1 MAKVLQFIRKL
12 RSPKCAICNKPV
24 DLDIAVT
31 DQDGNIV
38 HEMCHVLKMRLKEAR
53 EPPRV

>member
-31 DQDGNIV
+31 DEDGNIV
-38 HEMCHVLKMRLKEAR
+38 HEICHVLKMRLKEAR